1 MNHASLDKSERM
13 QRLYRLLQT
22 GAEFTTRQI
31 AEKARVEAV
40 STAVSELRK
49 NISSKGLDIKAQR
62 RGDLWFYRMVMQ

>member
-1 MNHASLDKSERM
+1 MNHAKLDKSERM

-40 STAVSELRK
+40 STAISELRK
-49 NISSKGLDIKAQR
+49 NISPRLTVQAQR